1 MRILVAIALLAACRG
16 DSKKRHD
23 AGRAPASGVSGI
35 AASPLPTLPRSPDGN
50 AEVKRLEAELALAKA
65 PNTALPLALALA
77 KIRGRV
83 EDYQDALAR
92 SQAWL
97 AAKPDDLDAIR
108 TRVRA
113 LTGVHKFTEAR
124 ALLARIPAN
133 QRLDLEVT
141 LEEATGHL
149 ETSAPAREANA
160 KAHASTQNLVAY
172 AASLGVQ
179 GKIDDAL
186 ALMPR
191 AAAAL
196 HDNAP
201 ELISWLLF
209 QWGRLYEL
217 DGKPAQARPFFAE
230 AHRRLPGSVEAT
242 VHLAQAM
249 IATGEDKPA
258 HALVEA
264 ALAENRHPEL
274 LAFDHPDEATR
285 EWERYVAAL
294 PEAFSD
300 HAARFYLTRDPSR
313 ALVLARANLANR
325 DTPEA
330 RALVAEAALAAGDA
344 ASACAVVEPLI
355 HGPAARAQ
363 RFIAWRALAKCGR
376 TEDADRLAR
385 DLGITR

>member
-1 MRILVAIALLAACRG
+1 MRILVAVALLAACHG
-16 DSKKRHD
+16 GPAKKHD
-23 AGRAPASGVSGI
+23 AGHAPASGFSGVSVV
-35 AASPLPTLPRSPDGN
+35 PKLVKSPDG
-50 AEVKRLEAELALAKA
+50 VAELERLVTELSLAKD
-65 PNTALPLALALA
+65 PNTAVPLALAIA
-77 KIRGRV
+77 KIRGRL

-97 AAKPDDLDAIR
+97 AAKPDEIYAIR
-108 TRVRA
+108 ARVQA
-113 LTGVHKFTEAR
+113 LTGVHKFAEAR
-124 ALLARIPAN
+124 TLLEKLPLIERYG
-133 QRLDLEVT
+133 LDVT
-141 LEEATGHL
+141 LDEATGHL
-149 ETSAPAREANA
+149 EKSAPAREASA
-160 KAHASTQNLVAY
+160 KAYGSLQNLVAY

-179 GKIDDAL
+179 GKIDEAL
-186 ALMPR
+186 VVMPK
-191 AAAAL
+191 AAAAV
-196 HDNAP
+196 HDNSP
-201 ELISWLLF
+201 ELLSWMLF

-217 DGKPAQARPFFAE
+217 DGKPAEARPFFEE
-230 AHRRLPGSVEAT
+230 AHRRLPGSLEAT

-249 IATGEDKPA
+249 IATGEDTQA
-258 HALVEA
+258 HALVQA
-264 ALAENRHPEL
+264 ALVENRHPEL
-274 LAFDHPDEATR
+274 LAFEHPDEARR

-300 HAARFYLTRDPSR
+300 HAARFYLTTDPAR

-363 RFIAWRALAKCGR
+363 RFVAWRALAKCGR

-385 DLGITR
+385 DLGITK